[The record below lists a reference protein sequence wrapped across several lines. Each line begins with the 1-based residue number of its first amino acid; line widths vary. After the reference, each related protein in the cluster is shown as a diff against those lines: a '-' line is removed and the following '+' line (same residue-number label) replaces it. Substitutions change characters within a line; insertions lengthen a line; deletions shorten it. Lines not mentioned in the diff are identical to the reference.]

1 MTKNEDLSNEK
12 FDPVSK
18 PEHYAKGSLE
28 CIDWIRAALTPE
40 EYRGYL
46 KGCILKYHWRHEDKG
61 NPIQDLEKLR
71 QYAQFLID
79 EIEREEIDRD
89 IQDENMRIAK
99 WLEGRLKDRCDETP
113 CPCSNL
119 SADGIEAFEMQLAQ
133 PLNIDK
139 ISKQQGVS

>member
-1 MTKNEDLSNEK
+1 MTENE

-18 PEHYAKGSLE
+18 PEHYAAGALE
-28 CIDWIRAALTPE
+28 CIDWIRLALTEE

-61 NPIQDLEKLR
+61 NPVQDLEKLR

-89 IQDENMRIAK
+89 ILEQNERCAK
-99 WLEGRLKDRCDETP
+99 WVENRHKRIVPDDEEK
-113 CPCSNL
+113 L
-119 SADGIEAFEMQLAQ
+119 
-133 PLNIDK
+133 
-139 ISKQQGVS
+139 

>member
-1 MTKNEDLSNEK
+1 MLTMKNDVPKGPDVDFN
-12 FDPVSK
+12 PVSK

-79 EIEREEIDRD
+79 EIERENVEKD
-89 IQDENMRIAK
+89 ILEENLRVAEWLQTRKDERG
-99 WLEGRLKDRCDETP
+99 EVTP
-113 CPCSNL
+113 C
-119 SADGIEAFEMQLAQ
+119 
-133 PLNIDK
+133 LNSRPDTL
-139 ISKQQGVS
+139 

>member
-1 MTKNEDLSNEK
+1 MENNGIENEK
-12 FDPVSK
+12 FDPVTK

-28 CIDWIRAALTPE
+28 CIDWIRLALTEE

-89 IQDENMRIAK
+89 VQDENMRIAK
-99 WLEGRLKDRCDETP
+99 WLKDQCDETP
-113 CPCSNL
+113 SPEKL
-119 SADGIEAFEMQLAQ
+119 EMQLAQ

>member
-1 MTKNEDLSNEK
+1 MLTMKDNVPKGPDVE

-28 CIDWIRAALTPE
+28 CIDWIRVALTPE

-79 EIEREEIDRD
+79 EIERENVEKD
-89 IQDENMRIAK
+89 ILEENLRAAEWLQNRKDERG
-99 WLEGRLKDRCDETP
+99 EVTP
-113 CPCSNL
+113 CLNS
-119 SADGIEAFEMQLAQ
+119 Q
-133 PLNIDK
+133 PDIL
-139 ISKQQGVS
+139 